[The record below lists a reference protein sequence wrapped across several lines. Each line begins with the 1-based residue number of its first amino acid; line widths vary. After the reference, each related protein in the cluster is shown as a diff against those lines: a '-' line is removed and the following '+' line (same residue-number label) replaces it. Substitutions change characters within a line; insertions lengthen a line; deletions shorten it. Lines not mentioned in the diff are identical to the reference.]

1 MMLGFN
7 ATFARGEDHAM
18 RLFLS
23 VVGFAAA
30 SVAALPAAAADICT
44 IIADARTANMI
55 LREGNCAGRVTP
67 ASTFKLPLSLMAFDA
82 GILKDEHTPSFAFQK
97 GDPDWGGEEWK
108 QPTDAER
115 WLKYS
120 VVWFSQR
127 ITHRLGAEKLHRYAD
142 SFGYGNADFSGDKGK
157 NNGLERAWI
166 ASSLK
171 ISPDE
176 QVAFLKK
183 FVNRTLPVSREAM
196 DMTVKAME
204 RFDLKHG
211 WTAQG
216 KTGMAYP
223 RLADGSFDR
232 AHPWGWFV
240 GWAQKGERTVVF
252 AKLVQDER
260 KLGGS
265 ASARARDALFETLPA
280 LLARN

>member
-1 MMLGFN
+1 
-7 ATFARGEDHAM
+7 M
-18 RLFLS
+18 RLVLS
-23 VVGFAAA
+23 GFFVSTLLAVAVPAAA
-30 SVAALPAAAADICT
+30 SDICT
-44 IIADARTANMI
+44 IVADAKSGAVF
-55 LREGNCAGRVTP
+55 LREGRCAERVTP

-82 GILKDEHTPSFAFQK
+82 GILKDEHTPSFSYQK
-97 GDPDWGGEEWK
+97 GDPAWGGEAWK
-108 QPTDAER
+108 QPTDAQR

-127 ITHRLGAEKLHRYAD
+127 LTQRLGAETLHRYAQG
-142 SFGYGNADFSGDKGK
+142 FGYGNADFSGDAAK

-166 ASSLK
+166 SSSLK

-176 QVAFLKK
+176 QVAFLNK

-196 DMTVKAME
+196 EMTVKAME
-204 RFDLKHG
+204 RFDLKDG
-211 WTAQG
+211 WVAQG

-240 GWAQKGERTVVF
+240 GWAQKGGRTVVF

-265 ASARARDALFETLPA
+265 ASARARDALFEALPA